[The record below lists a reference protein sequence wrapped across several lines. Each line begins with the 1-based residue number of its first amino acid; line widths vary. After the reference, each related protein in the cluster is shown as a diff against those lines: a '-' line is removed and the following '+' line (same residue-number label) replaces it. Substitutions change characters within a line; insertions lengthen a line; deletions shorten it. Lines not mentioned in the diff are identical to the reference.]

1 MARGWQS
8 IFQHLFHVTKYSEAM
23 QKFGLMKTELCIT
36 WISCIQYDV
45 RFSSQLFYNKL
56 LEYGSNDN
64 RDTEDY
70 AMSKA

>member
-1 MARGWQS
+1 
-8 IFQHLFHVTKYSEAM
+8 
-23 QKFGLMKTELCIT
+23 MKTELCIT